1 MKVWNKREKG
11 IPANAIYV
19 GRPTKWRNRYVI
31 GRDGTRDEVIKK
43 YEQWLRSKSGL
54 DVTEL
59 RGKDLVCWC
68 KPLACHAD
76 VLMKLANQ
84 TNGKSKT
91 IAVSKTAIVC
101 GSRDWND
108 RTKVEVMMKR
118 LEYEGYKTI
127 IEGEARGADT
137 MARQEALK
145 LGMHVMA
152 MPAKWNV
159 YSKKAGI
166 VRNQEMLKKKPDLV
180 LAFDMGTPGTA
191 HMIAIAKMAGVQ
203 VVRIPA

>member
-1 MKVWNKREKG
+1 MRVWNKREKG

-19 GRPTKWRNRYVI
+19 GRPTKWGNRYVI

-43 YEQWLRSKSGL
+43 YEQWLAKSGL

-68 KPLACHAD
+68 KPKACHAD

-84 TNGKSKT
+84 TTNGK
-91 IAVSKTAIVC
+91 SKTAIVC

-108 RTKVEVMMKR
+108 RTKIQVMMEK
-118 LEYEGYKTI
+118 LKYEGYKTI

-137 MARQEALK
+137 MARETALK
-145 LGMHVMA
+145 LGMHVVA
-152 MPAKWNV
+152 MPAKWQL
-159 YSKKAGI
+159 YGKSAGMK
-166 VRNQEMLKKKPDLV
+166 RNQEMLDKGPDLV

>member
-1 MKVWNKREKG
+1 MRVWNKREKG
-11 IPANAIYV
+11 IPANAVYV
-19 GRPTKWRNRYVI
+19 GRPTKWGNRYVI

-43 YEQWLRSKSGL
+43 YEQWLAKSGL

-68 KPLACHAD
+68 KPKACHAD

-84 TNGKSKT
+84 ANGKSNT

-108 RTKVEVMMKR
+108 RTKIQVMMEK
-118 LEYEGYKTI
+118 LKYEGYKTI

-137 MARQEALK
+137 MARETALK
-145 LGMHVMA
+145 LGMHVVA
-152 MPAKWNV
+152 MPAKWQL
-159 YSKKAGI
+159 YGKSAGMK
-166 VRNQEMLKKKPDLV
+166 RNQEMLDKKPDLV

-191 HMIAIAKMAGVQ
+191 NMIAIAKQANVQ

>member
-1 MKVWNKREKG
+1 MRVWNKREKG
-11 IPANAIYV
+11 VPANAVYV
-19 GRPTKWRNRYVI
+19 GRPTKWGNPYVI

-68 KPLACHAD
+68 KPKACHAD

-84 TNGKSKT
+84 SNGKKR
-91 IAVSKTAIVC
+91 AIVC

-108 RTKVEVMMKR
+108 RTKVKVMMGR
-118 LEYEGYKTI
+118 LQYAGYQTI

-145 LGMHVMA
+145 LGMHVVA

-159 YSKKAGI
+159 YGKKAGI
-166 VRNQEMLKKKPDLV
+166 VRNQAMLDKKPDLV

-191 HMIAIAKMAGVQ
+191 HMIAIAKKANVQ

>member
-1 MKVWNKREKG
+1 MRVWNKREKG

-19 GRPTKWRNRYVI
+19 GRPSKWGNRYVI

-43 YEQWLRSKSGL
+43 YEQWLAKSGL

-68 KPLACHAD
+68 KPKACHAD

-84 TNGKSKT
+84 ANGKSNT

-108 RTKVEVMMKR
+108 RTKVEVMMGR
-118 LEYEGYKTI
+118 LQYEGYQTI

-137 MARQEALK
+137 MARETALK
-145 LGMHVMA
+145 LGMHVVA
-152 MPAKWNV
+152 MPAKWQL
-159 YSKKAGI
+159 YGKSAGMK
-166 VRNQEMLKKKPDLV
+166 RNQEMLDKKPDLV

-191 HMIAIAKMAGVQ
+191 NMIAIAKQANVQ

>member
-1 MKVWNKREKG
+1 MRVWNKREKG

-19 GRPTKWRNRYVI
+19 GRPSKWGNRYVI

-43 YEQWLRSKSGL
+43 YEQWLAKSGL

-68 KPLACHAD
+68 KPKACHAD

-84 TNGKSKT
+84 ANGKSNT

-108 RTKVEVMMKR
+108 RTKIQVMMEK
-118 LEYEGYKTI
+118 LKYEGYKTI

-137 MARQEALK
+137 MARETALK
-145 LGMHVMA
+145 LGMHVVA
-152 MPAKWNV
+152 MPAKWQL
-159 YSKKAGI
+159 YGKSAGMK
-166 VRNQEMLKKKPDLV
+166 RNQEMLDKKPDLV

-191 HMIAIAKMAGVQ
+191 NMIAIAKQANVQ

>member
-11 IPANAIYV
+11 IPANAVYV
-19 GRPTKWRNRYVI
+19 GRPTKWGNRYVI
-31 GRDGTRDEVIKK
+31 GRDGTREEVIKK
-43 YEQWLRSKSGL
+43 YEQWLAKSGL

-68 KPLACHAD
+68 APLACHAD
-76 VLMKLANQ
+76 VLVKLANE
-84 TNGKSKT
+84 TSGNGKKMNGKGT
-91 IAVSKTAIVC
+91 TVLVC

-108 RTKVEVMMKR
+108 RTKIRVMMER
-118 LEYEGYKTI
+118 LKYEGYKTI

-137 MARQEALK
+137 MAREEALK
-145 LGMHVMA
+145 LGMHVIA
-152 MPAKWNV
+152 MPAKWKL
-159 YSKKAGI
+159 YGKSAGMR
-166 VRNQEMLKKKPDLV
+166 RNQEMLNKKPDLV

>member
-1 MKVWNKREKG
+1 MRVWNKREKG
-11 IPANAIYV
+11 VPANAIYV
-19 GRPTKWRNRYVI
+19 GRPSKWGNPYLI

-43 YEQWLRSKSGL
+43 YEQWLAKSGL

-84 TNGKSKT
+84 ANGKSNT

-108 RTKVEVMMKR
+108 RTKIQVMMEK
-118 LEYEGYKTI
+118 LKYEGYKTI

-145 LGMHVMA
+145 LGMHVVA
-152 MPAKWNV
+152 MPAKWQL
-159 YSKKAGI
+159 YGKSAGMK
-166 VRNQEMLKKKPDLV
+166 RNQEMLDKKPDLV

-191 HMIAIAKMAGVQ
+191 NMIAIAKQANVQ

>member
-11 IPANAIYV
+11 IPANAVYV
-19 GRPTKWRNRYVI
+19 GRPTKWGNRYVI

-43 YEQWLRSKSGL
+43 YEQWLTKSGL

-68 KPLACHAD
+68 APLACHAD
-76 VLMKLANQ
+76 VLMRLANQ
-84 TNGKSKT
+84 ANRKDKM
-91 IAVSKTAIVC
+91 AIVC

-108 RTKVEVMMKR
+108 RTKVKVMVAR
-118 LEYEGYKTI
+118 LQYEGYQTI

-145 LGMHVMA
+145 LGMHVVA
-152 MPAKWNV
+152 MPAKWQL
-159 YSKKAGI
+159 YGKSAGMK
-166 VRNQEMLKKKPDLV
+166 RNQAMLDKKPDLV

-191 HMIAIAKMAGVQ
+191 HMIAIAKKAGVQ

>member
-11 IPANAIYV
+11 IPANAVYV
-19 GRPTKWRNRYVI
+19 GRPTKWGNRYVI

-43 YEQWLRSKSGL
+43 YEQWLAKSGL

-68 KPLACHAD
+68 KPQACHAD

-84 TNGKSKT
+84 NNGKG
-91 IAVSKTAIVC
+91 KTAIVC

-145 LGMHVMA
+145 LGMHVIA
-152 MPAKWNV
+152 MPAKWHI
-159 YSKKAGI
+159 YGKKAGI
-166 VRNQEMLKKKPDLV
+166 VRNQAMLDKKPDLV

-191 HMIAIAKMAGVQ
+191 HMIAIAKKANVQ